1 MTNAHFPRPEW
12 MYSQGFYFE
21 TRAGDEVKI
30 FGFYNYK
37 QTNKQILVAII
48 NKKKKKKAQP
58 PRAGKGRK
66 ERVTL

>member
-1 MTNAHFPRPEW
+1 

-48 NKKKKKKAQP
+48 NKKKKKKTKT
-58 PRAGKGRK
+58 PRSVWGEKKRETVYYFRK
-66 ERVTL
+66 IKL

>member
-1 MTNAHFPRPEW
+1 

-48 NKKKKKKAQP
+48 NKNKKAQP
-58 PRAGKGRK
+58 PRAGKGRQ

>member
-21 TRAGDEVKI
+21 TRAGDEVRI

-37 QTNKQILVAII
+37 QTNKQILVAVT
-48 NKKKKKKAQP
+48 NKNKKAQT